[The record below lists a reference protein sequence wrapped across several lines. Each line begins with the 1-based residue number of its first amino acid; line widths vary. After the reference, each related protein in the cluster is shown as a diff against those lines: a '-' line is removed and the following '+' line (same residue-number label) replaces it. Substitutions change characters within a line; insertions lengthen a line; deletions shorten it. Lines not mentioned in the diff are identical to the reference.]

1 LYIKQFYRKN
11 KKKLSVDVKEI
22 SVRGDSVKD
31 LFKRLFM
38 NNKKSSSNKVDDLS
52 VTALLLQMEKSI
64 DFLRFVNTTNDGSRK
79 VWINYYY
86 TLIDTDF
93 LHRDILHAISTKPWS
108 NLQELKNIL
117 PIEVVTI
124 SSDPKEIREK
134 LLTGFLFVQIGEN
147 DKKGLL
153 VRSEFVQTRAVS
165 LPEVEFS
172 VIGPKESFVENIDSN
187 INMLRR
193 RLGSP
198 MFTIEQKQLGTMSRT
213 KIAIMYMEGVVNKA
227 NVDTVLTRL
236 EEVQYDHI
244 NDSSYITQL
253 ISDNGNTIF
262 PLLLD
267 SERPDR
273 VVSAL
278 TEGKVV
284 IMVDGSPH
292 GLIGPTT
299 LVEFFSSFED
309 YYLSYWLS
317 SFFRLIRLFGVAF
330 SILVTPVYV
339 AVLSYHYELIPKD
352 LLSTLITSRREV
364 PLPPILEA
372 VFLELTIELL
382 REAGARLPTKVGQTI
397 GIVGGIVI
405 GTASVEA
412 GLTSNVLL
420 IIVALAALASFTTPV
435 YKMGNTIRL
444 LRFPFL
450 IFAELWGLLGIVFCF
465 CVLAAHLLKLTS
477 LNRPYLEPIYPPRVK
492 DMKDALLRLPFSM
505 QTERPGQLRTQKP
518 TRFTRKR
525 TKQKKDIDE

>member
-1 LYIKQFYRKN
+1 MKN
-11 KKKLSVDVKEI
+11 LLKKLFSPR
-22 SVRGDSVKD
+22 SGQT
-31 LFKRLFM
+31 
-38 NNKKSSSNKVDDLS
+38 SNKVEDMS
-52 VTALLLQMEKSI
+52 VTQLLLQMEKSI
-64 DFLRFVNTTNDGSRK
+64 DFLRFTNQTNDGNRK

-86 TLIDTDF
+86 TLVDTDF
-93 LHRDILHAISTKPWS
+93 LHRDILHSISTRPWS
-108 NLQELKNIL
+108 NLQDLKNIL

-124 SSDPKEIREK
+124 SSDPKEVRDK
-134 LLTGFLFVQIGEN
+134 LLSGFIFVQIGEK

-187 INMLRR
+187 INLIRR
-193 RLGSP
+193 RLSTP
-198 MFTIEQKQLGTMSRT
+198 MLTVEQKKLGTISRT
-213 KIAIMYMEGVVNKA
+213 RIAVIYLDGIVNKD
-227 NVDTVLTRL
+227 NVQTVTQRL
-236 EEVQYDHI
+236 DDVEFDHI

-253 ISDNGNTIF
+253 ISDDGNTIF

-267 SERPDR
+267 TERPDR
-273 VVSAL
+273 IVSAL

-352 LLSTLITSRREV
+352 LLSTLISSRREV

-372 VFLELTIELL
+372 IFLELTIELL

-450 IFAELWGLLGIVFCF
+450 LFAELWGLLGIVFCF
-465 CVLAAHLLKLTS
+465 CILAAHLLRLTS
-477 LNRPYLEPIYPPRVK
+477 LGRPYLEPIYPPRVK

-505 QTERPGQLRTQKP
+505 QTERPGQLRTNKP
-518 TRFTRKR
+518 QRTTRTQ
-525 TKQKKDIDE
+525 TKPKKDIDE

>member
-1 LYIKQFYRKN
+1 MKN
-11 KKKLSVDVKEI
+11 LLKKLFSPRSGET
-22 SVRGDSVKD
+22 
-31 LFKRLFM
+31 
-38 NNKKSSSNKVDDLS
+38 SNKVEDMS
-52 VTALLLQMEKSI
+52 VTQLLLQMEKSV
-64 DFLRFVNTTNDGSRK
+64 DFLRFTNETNDGNRK

-86 TLIDTDF
+86 TLVDTDF
-93 LHRDILHAISTKPWS
+93 LHRDILHSISTRPWS
-108 NLQELKNIL
+108 NLQDLKNIL

-124 SSDPKEIREK
+124 SSDPKEVREK
-134 LLTGFLFVQIGEN
+134 LLSGFIFVQIGEK

-187 INMLRR
+187 INLIRR
-193 RLGSP
+193 RLSTP
-198 MFTIEQKQLGTMSRT
+198 MLTVEQKKLGTISRT
-213 KIAIMYMEGVVNKA
+213 RIAVIYLDGIVNKD
-227 NVDTVLTRL
+227 NVQTVTQRL
-236 EEVQYDHI
+236 DDVEFDHI

-253 ISDNGNTIF
+253 ISDDGNTIF

-267 SERPDR
+267 TERPDR
-273 VVSAL
+273 IVSAL

-352 LLSTLITSRREV
+352 LLSTLISSRREV

-450 IFAELWGLLGIVFCF
+450 LFAELWGLLGIVFCF
-465 CVLAAHLLKLTS
+465 CILAAHLLRLTS
-477 LNRPYLEPIYPPRVK
+477 LGRPYLEPIYPPRVK

-505 QTERPGQLRTQKP
+505 QTERPGQLRTNKP
-518 TRFTRKR
+518 QR
-525 TKQKKDIDE
+525 TTKTKTKPKKDIDE